1 MKRLLVVLG
10 TVIVGIGIVAGSA
23 AFGHWKAAEPAV
35 IKAVVDGTSPTP
47 DGDRPHAKLE
57 MAIYPQSSGAIPGPQ
72 LNDTGANVAANGQGW
87 PFYWP
92 STSIELPANSVVEVT
107 IHQYD
112 SGGTIYN
119 PWFAKP
125 QGIVEGTF
133 TVNGSPE
140 VGVNPTNVAH
150 TFTIHQL
157 PEGNQP
163 YLFVSVPVPAQS
175 ANAPT
180 DANGYPTKPIDVTF
194 TFRTG
199 APGNYV
205 WNCEFPCGTYYVSF
219 GGPMSQ
225 RGYMSGT
232 VKVV

>member
-1 MKRLLVVLG
+1 
-10 TVIVGIGIVAGSA
+10 
-23 AFGHWKAAEPAV
+23 
-35 IKAVVDGTSPTP
+35 
-47 DGDRPHAKLE
+47 
-57 MAIYPQSSGAIPGPQ
+57 
-72 LNDTGANVAANGQGW
+72 
-87 PFYWP
+87 
-92 STSIELPANSVVEVT
+92 
-107 IHQYD
+107 
-112 SGGTIYN
+112 
-119 PWFAKP
+119 
-125 QGIVEGTF
+125 
-133 TVNGSPE
+133 
-140 VGVNPTNVAH
+140 
-150 TFTIHQL
+150 L